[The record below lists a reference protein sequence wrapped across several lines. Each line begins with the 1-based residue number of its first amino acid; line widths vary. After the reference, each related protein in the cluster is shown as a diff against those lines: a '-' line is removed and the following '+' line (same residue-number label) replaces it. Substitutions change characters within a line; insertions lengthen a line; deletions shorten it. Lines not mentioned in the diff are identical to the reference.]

1 MRRSLCAVALTAALA
16 TLALAVP
23 ASSHALVVGLGDQKA
38 DTFTDPLFK
47 ALKFKRT
54 RYIVPWD
61 AMNDPAQVAVHD
73 AWFAAARR
81 HRPRLEIVVAFNLSA
96 NQACP
101 AAPCSYPSVSRY
113 RAAVRK
119 FHRRY
124 GRFVK
129 VYQPWNESNSA
140 TQPTSSRG
148 KRGRAGK
155 RQATKGARQVA
166 AYYKVL
172 LKVAGRRR
180 IVTGADIQDIGD
192 FVGYTRTFL
201 RAVGR
206 RKPKVMGF
214 HNYTDTNRFRT
225 SATQKFVRA
234 MPRGTKVW
242 LTETGALYKFV
253 QQNGTVSLPPSE
265 SRARRSMTHMFRIAR
280 KFRRQIDRI
289 YVYQWKALETDRFD
303 AGVVNPDG
311 TPRSS
316 YNVLRRNRKFIR

>member
-1 MRRSLCAVALTAALA
+1 MRRSLRAVALTAALA

-38 DTFTDPLFK
+38 DTFTDPLFQQ
-47 ALKFKRT
+47 LKVKRT

-61 AMNDPAQVAVHD
+61 AINDPAQVANAD
-73 AWFAAARR
+73 AWFAAARGAR
-81 HRPRLEIVVAFNLSA
+81 QEIVVAFNLSA
-96 NQACP
+96 SQACP
-101 AAPCSYPSVSRY
+101 AQPCRAPSV
-113 RAAVRK
+113 RAYTSAVRK

-129 VYQPWNESNSA
+129 IYQPWNESNSR
-140 TQPTSSRG
+140 TQPTNGPR
-148 KRGRAGK
+148 
-155 RQATKGARQVA
+155 GARLVA
-166 AYYKVL
+166 KYYL
-172 LKVAGRRR
+172 ALKRIAGRRR
-180 IVTGADIQDIGD
+180 TVTGADIQDIGD
-192 FVGYTRTFL
+192 FIGYTRTFL

-225 SATQKFVRA
+225 RATQRYVRA

-253 QQNGTVSLPPSE
+253 QQNGTVSLAPSE
-265 SRARRSMTHMFRIAR
+265 SRARRSMIHMFRIAR

-289 YVYQWKALETDRFD
+289 YVYQWKALESDRFD